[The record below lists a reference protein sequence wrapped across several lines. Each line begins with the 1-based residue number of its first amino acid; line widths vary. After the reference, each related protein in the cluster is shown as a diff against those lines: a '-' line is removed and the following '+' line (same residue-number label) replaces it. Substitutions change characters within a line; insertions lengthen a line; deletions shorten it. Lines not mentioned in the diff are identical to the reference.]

1 MCPSETD
8 DHPAGPQRPA
18 GPTRRSGPQA
28 NASIPPAAA
37 ANGSGGDAAA
47 GQQLI
52 ASARTRGQ
60 EALSEHES
68 KLLLAAYGI
77 PVVREGLAGSVAEAQ
92 RLADTIGF
100 PVVLKGCGPLLHH
113 KTEADVIDLGVTDRA
128 NLARAFRRI
137 SAVAPTALDGVLV
150 QEMVRGSR
158 ELAMGLLRDPQF
170 GPCVLFGLGGVLA
183 EVLDD
188 TAFRVAPFDR
198 LEAQEMIGDIRA
210 RKILDP
216 FRGEP
221 RADIG
226 QLCDALQALG
236 RIGCDHPQISEI
248 DINPLIIGPDGRIV
262 AVDALVVLS

>member
-8 DHPAGPQRPA
+8 DRPVGPQRPA
-18 GPTRRSGPQA
+18 GPTKRSGPEA
-28 NASIPPAAA
+28 NTSVPPAAA

-47 GQQLI
+47 GHQLI
-52 ASARTRGQ
+52 ASARNRGQ
-60 EALSEHES
+60 DTLSEYES

-77 PVVREGLAGSVAEAQ
+77 PVVREALAGSVTEAQ
-92 RLADTIGF
+92 HLAETIGF
-100 PVVLKGCGPLLHH
+100 PVALKGCGPLLQH
-113 KTEADVIDLGVTDRA
+113 KTEADVIDLGITNRTD
-128 NLARAFRRI
+128 LARAFRRI
-137 SAVAPTALDGVLV
+137 SAVASTALDGVLV

-158 ELAMGLLRDPQF
+158 ELALGLLRDPQF
-170 GPCVLFGLGGVLA
+170 GPCVMFGLGGVLA

-198 LEAQEMIGDIRA
+198 LEAEEMIGDIRS

-221 RADIG
+221 SADIG

-236 RIGCDHPQISEI
+236 LIGCDHPQISEI
-248 DINPLIIGPDGRIV
+248 DINPMIIRPDGRMA